1 VRSLAACCAA
11 AVSVLLGLAL
21 IAFYIDGHIGG
32 VTTLLAGFS
41 IGAVSFTA
49 VVFREGAGPD
59 PDDEV
64 VD

>member
-1 VRSLAACCAA
+1 VRSLAVSCAA
-11 AVSVLLGLAL
+11 LLPVLLGLGL
-21 IAFYIDGHIGG
+21 LAFYIDGHIGG

-59 PDDEV
+59 DEV
-64 VD
+64 AD